1 MRHFILALA
10 LAASP
15 LAAQEAPQQDGSSLM
30 EQGARLFLKGLM
42 SEMEPTLNDMQG
54 ALDQIGPKLAELRPQ
69 IDRLISMVD
78 DVRNYH
84 MPEKLPNGDIIIR
97 RKTPEELEKE
107 KAAPV
112 GPPEIEL

>member
-1 MRHFILALA
+1 MRYFILALT

-15 LAAQEAPQQDGSSLM
+15 LAAQEAPKDEGPSLM

-42 SEMEPTLNDMQG
+42 SEMKPALTDMQG
-54 ALDQIGPKLAELRPQ
+54 ALQEIGPKLAQLRPQ
-69 IDRLISMVD
+69 IDQLIALVD

-84 MPEKLPNGDIIIR
+84 MPEKLPNGDILIR
-97 RKTPEELEKE
+97 RKTPEELEQE

-112 GPPEIEL
+112 APPEIEL